1 MSAAT
6 NIPVAETLGPTAVA
20 RADSAEFRR
29 RMGSIS
35 RHSVVYFA
43 GTLFSA
49 IAGYFFKIYVA
60 RELGAEALGLY
71 ALGMSIV
78 GGIGIFNAVGLPA
91 AGARFVA
98 EYSSR
103 GDYQRLGAFLRGG
116 LGLLGIGNLLLGAI
130 VLGVAPWIAV
140 RLYHAPALQA
150 YSWCFAAIM
159 LLGVL
164 NTFLGQCMAG
174 FRAVAGRTWITHFI
188 GPSATIVLAVIAIAL
203 HFGLAGYLVAQ
214 VASAALVL
222 GLLLISVWKLTPP
235 KARAAG
241 GIGHLETRVIA
252 FSATAF
258 GIAAVHFVLGHFDKI
273 TLGHYLNVRQ
283 VGIYAVSMSM
293 VGFVPIALQSVNQI
307 FSPIIAE
314 LHASGNMVLLQRLFT
329 SLTKWVLIVT
339 APLALSVIVFSHS
352 LMTIFGAGFA
362 GGAAVLAIG
371 AAGQLF
377 NCGVGSVGTLL
388 LMSGNQVALMK
399 IEAANAALM
408 VILNLL
414 LVPRLGIFGA
424 ALAASIAVAGTN
436 LWALATVRKKLNL
449 FPYDRSYLKLLVP
462 AAMATV
468 VLVVQHHLFAHNS
481 WKWAGV
487 GLVSAYV
494 AFLGGLLLLGLEP
507 EDRMLARTAWDKI
520 MHPNRNG
527 ESNV

>member
-6 NIPVAETLGPTAVA
+6 NIPVAESPGPEAVA
-20 RADSAEFRR
+20 RAESAEFRR

-35 RHSVVYFA
+35 RHSLVYFA

-49 IAGYFFKIYVA
+49 VAGYFFKIYVA

-78 GGIGIFNAVGLPA
+78 GAFGIFNAVGLPS

-103 GDYQRLGAFLRGG
+103 HDFERLGGFLRGG
-116 LGLLGIGNLLLGAI
+116 LGLLGIGNLLLGA
-130 VLGVAPWIAV
+130 VVVVVAPWIAV
-140 RLYHAPALQA
+140 RVYHAPALAA

-159 LLGVL
+159 LVGVL

-188 GPSATIVLAVIAIAL
+188 GPTATIVLAVIAIAL
-203 HFGLAGYLVAQ
+203 HFGLGGYLVAQ
-214 VASAALVL
+214 IASAMLVL
-222 GLLLISVWKLTPP
+222 GLLVIAVWKLTPP
-235 KARAAG
+235 PARAAG
-241 GIGHLETRVIA
+241 GLGHLEKRVIA

-273 TLGHYLNVRQ
+273 TLGHYLNPRQ

-307 FSPIIAE
+307 FSPMIAE
-314 LHASGNMVLLQRLFT
+314 LHATGNMVLLQRLFT
-329 SLTKWVLIVT
+329 SLTKWVLIIT

-352 LMTIFGAGFA
+352 LMTIFGPGFA

-371 AAGQLF
+371 AVGQLF

-388 LMSGNQVALMK
+388 LMSGNQVSLMK
-399 IEAANAALM
+399 IEACNAALM
-408 VILNLL
+408 VVLNLV
-414 LVPRLGIFGA
+414 LVPRLGIVGA
-424 ALAASIAVAGTN
+424 ALAASVAVAGTN
-436 LWALATVRKKLNL
+436 LWALATVRKRLNL
-449 FPYDRSYLKLLVP
+449 FPFDRTYLKLLLP
-462 AAMATV
+462 AAMATI
-468 VLVVQHHLFAHNS
+468 VLVVQHSLFAHDS
-481 WKWAGV
+481 WKLAGV

-494 AFLGGLLLLGLEP
+494 AFLGGLLVLGLEP

-520 MHPNRNG
+520 RHANRNG
-527 ESNV
+527 ESNG